1 MNSDSSLAD
10 WFSLWLDKAVKAPSL
25 LSYDQ
30 AEWRDLEEIVLSVIS
45 DHETSDTTHYPK
57 CHLTWMVVENFFSRE
72 WKRNHLKYRK
82 YAVRIRKSVGR
93 FMSPFMPVVIISF
106 PIKLNLL
113 ISDFFFFCC
122 CSDCFLVCIFSDNT
136 VTVFTG
142 GQPEHSYWSCT
153 ISTCTYTR
161 GKCHWPLVHN
171 CSGDED
177 TE

>member
-113 ISDFFFFCC
+113 ISDFFFFLLLFRLFL
-122 CSDCFLVCIFSDNT
+122 SLYILRQYSYCFHRWSAWTFILVLYHFNL
-136 VTVFTG
+136 
-142 GQPEHSYWSCT
+142 YL
-153 ISTCTYTR
+153 Y
-161 GKCHWPLVHN
+161 
-171 CSGDED
+171 
-177 TE
+177 